1 MEKNIMICTAVL
13 AVVSPGVLCLC
24 SGSLCLT
31 CLGMVYFSI
40 IWKAVSLTN
49 GGRKM
54 LRKIYRSA
62 LEIQDRIS

>member
-31 CLGMVYFSI
+31 AFGILYFVA
-40 IWKAVSLTN
+40 IWKMVSLTN
-49 GGRKM
+49 CGRKM
-54 LRKIYRSA
+54 LKKIYRSD
-62 LEIQDRIS
+62 LEIEDRIS